1 MEEMPLKKKNFR
13 SVFISDVH
21 LGLRWSQAGRLNT
34 FLDQIRCDNLYL
46 AGDIIDG
53 WKTGKKGFLP
63 PAHAQVLDRILALA
77 RESRVVYLAGN
88 HDDFQQILGERQVEG
103 IQFCKRI
110 THRTQDGRRFL
121 VTHGDEFDLVEQS
134 RQWISR
140 IGSVAFEGF
149 LWLDTFHNGL
159 RSLVGKKERHLALF
173 LKKKAKDMARKV
185 GHFEDKLST
194 AAKNGLYDGV
204 ICGHIHQPEMRLLQG
219 VPYFNCGD
227 WIHHCSALVENLDG
241 SLDIL
246 RLADEGRKLLP
257 LARESALYG

>member
-1 MEEMPLKKKNFR
+1 MFLKKRHFR

-21 LGLRWSQAGRLNT
+21 LGLRWSQAGRLNA

-63 PAHAQVLDRILALA
+63 PAHAQVLDRLLMLA

-88 HDDFQQILGERQVEG
+88 HDDFHHFVEDCEVEG

-110 THRTQDGRRFL
+110 THQTVDGRRFL
-121 VTHGDEFDLVEQS
+121 VTHGDEFDIVEQS
-134 RQWISR
+134 RQWLSR
-140 IGSVAFEGF
+140 IGAVAFEGF
-149 LWLDTFHNGL
+149 LWLDAFHNAL
-159 RSLVGKKERHLALF
+159 RTVLGKKERHLALF
-173 LKKKAKDMARKV
+173 LKRKAKNMARKV
-185 GHFEDKLST
+185 GHFEDRLAST
-194 AAKNGLYDGV
+194 ARKGLYDGV
-204 ICGHIHQPEMRLLQG
+204 ICGHIHQPEMRLLNG

-246 RLADEGRKLLP
+246 RLAESGQKLLP
-257 LARESALYG
+257 LVGENAVLQS